1 MHRQAKLA
9 SFRFPG
15 SEMPGKAAYGPGHLL
30 LAFGQ
35 FTLYAPSVFLPD
47 SEQYALNLFFCLF
60 IIAVVVDEAEKSG
73 HGAGVDVEAESAVAA
88 ALAAQDVSRRAD
100 VVEGADGSAR
110 DLALLDPGAAVIEL
124 DHEKLHLLFYN
135 PLPEIQLIR

>member
-1 MHRQAKLA
+1 MQRQTKLA
-9 SFRFPG
+9 SCCFRFP
-15 SEMPGKAAYGPGHLL
+15 SRFKAYC
-30 LAFGQ
+30 FE
-35 FTLYAPSVFLPD
+35 SVFVL
-47 SEQYALNLFFCLF
+47 L
-60 IIAVVVDEAEKSG
+60 IIAVVINEAGESR